1 MDHIPFMQTRSKQFA
16 WLLPVLVALL
26 AAEVNAGVWSRRV
39 QYRNGQNRNAVR
51 TPATNQSTRTK
62 RPEEPEKPVKFRD
75 IAVNAEFYFVAD
87 KDRKLFP
94 RIKIS
99 ETLAKSVPTAAS
111 PVVTT
116 NPVPG
121 ETLVF
126 VKKERPNKD
135 TPKQGSEKNPPDGR
149 KGDKKP

>member
-16 WLLPVLVALL
+16 WLLPALVALL
-26 AAEVNAGVWSRRV
+26 VTEVNAGMWSRRV
-39 QYRNGQNRNAVR
+39 QYRYGPNRNAVR

-62 RPEEPEKPVKFRD
+62 RPEQPEKPVKFRD
-75 IAVNAEFYFVAD
+75 IAVNTEFYFVAD

-116 NPVPG
+116 NPVPV

-126 VKKERPNKD
+126 IKKERPNKD
-135 TPKQGSEKNPPDGR
+135 TPKQGSEKTPPDGG